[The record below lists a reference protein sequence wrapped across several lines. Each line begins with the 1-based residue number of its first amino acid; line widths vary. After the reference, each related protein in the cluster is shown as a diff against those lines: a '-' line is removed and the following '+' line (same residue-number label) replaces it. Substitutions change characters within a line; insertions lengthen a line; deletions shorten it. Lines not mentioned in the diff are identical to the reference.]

1 MNKRGKVISKNK
13 HQIKVEFIR
22 STSCGEKCG
31 GCSKDCSNT
40 TQELILDNI
49 NEAELGDQVTVEIDN
64 NFLLKSAFLVY
75 IFPLLMLIVGY
86 YFGNNLNKVLLL
98 PINQE
103 VFSLLTGIVFLS
115 FAFLIVNFFDKKI
128 STKKNL
134 SIN

>member
-1 MNKRGKVISKNK
+1 MNKVGKVISKNK
-13 HQIKVEFIR
+13 HQIKIEFAR

-31 GCSKDCSNT
+31 GCSKDCSNA

>member
-1 MNKRGKVISKNK
+1 MNKVGKVVSKNK
-13 HQIKVEFIR
+13 HQIKVEFAR

-31 GCSKDCSNT
+31 GCSKDCSDR

-49 NEAELGDQVTVEIDN
+49 NAAELGDHVTVEIDSG
-64 NFLLKSAFLVY
+64 FLLKSAFLVY

-86 YFGNNLNKVLLL
+86 YFGNSLNKVLLL

-115 FAFLIVNFFDKKI
+115 VAFLIVNIFDKKV